1 MSNLFQ
7 ILLESQ
13 KASQLAND
21 SVGRTPYP
29 TLSVVVQNEDPANLR
44 RIKVALPSN
53 PALSSDWIMRIQ
65 THPFIDPPL
74 PTIGQTVLVFFVD
87 GLETQGCYLQLVN
100 DTNPALTKEDTIKD
114 LSEAIPGNKVTN
126 IKGNNSLTVEG
137 KITTNA
143 DDIETSS
150 NKGIT
155 YNAEEDFKV
164 EVKQNILMNALQAL
178 TLQASQYVMLQAG
191 TWMFKLFSNGQSQMS
206 GGVLTIDCGGFGLRL
221 INVGTMSVND
231 KDVSVVGATD
241 SRGDQL
247 VTSGWN

>member
-1 MSNLFQ
+1 MVR
-7 ILLESQ
+7 
-13 KASQLAND
+13 ND
-21 SVGRTPYP
+21 
-29 TLSVVVQNEDPANLR
+29 DPANLR
-44 RIKVALPSN
+44 RIKVALPAN
-53 PALSSDWIMRIQ
+53 PALESDWMIRLQ
-65 THPFIDPPL
+65 PHPFIDPPL
-74 PTIGQTVLVFFVD
+74 PTIGQTVLIYYIE

-100 DTNPALTKEDTIKD
+100 NTNPSLSKEDPIKD
-114 LSEAIPGNKVTN
+114 LSEEIPGNKVTD

-143 DDIETSS
+143 GDIETSS
-150 NKGIT
+150 NQGIT

-206 GGVLTIDCGGFGLRL
+206 GGVLTIDCGGQGIHFTNCSTLS
-221 INVGTMSVND
+221 INGKQIATTS
-231 KDVSVVGATD
+231 ATD